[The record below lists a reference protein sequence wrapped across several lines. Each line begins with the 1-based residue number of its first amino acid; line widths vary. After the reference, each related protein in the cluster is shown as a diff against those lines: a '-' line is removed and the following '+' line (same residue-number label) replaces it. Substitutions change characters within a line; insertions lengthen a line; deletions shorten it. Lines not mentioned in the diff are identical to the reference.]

1 MEALDPLKII
11 QEARNQVI
19 PGPAWWFL
27 CNVADYLIGRP
38 EHTPHPWGARI
49 EI

>member
-1 MEALDPLKII
+1 MDPLDPLKII

-19 PGPAWWFL
+19 PGPAFWFL
-27 CNVADYLIGRP
+27 CNVIDHLICGGR
-38 EHTPHPWGARI
+38 HTPHPWGARI